1 MRVPS
6 DLFTVRVK
14 RSTGTAR
21 LRLKGRF
28 DEAAVETLDA
38 LIGVLRH
45 RDVTMDLEGI
55 TFMDTAGWLG
65 VMAYERR
72 VRDWGKDV
80 RLENVPEHVRRIF
93 ELTATDRLLVQPWAR
108 ERLARSGGSQ

>member
-6 DLFTVRVK
+6 DTFTVHVS

-21 LRLKGRF
+21 LRLTGRF
-28 DEAAVETLDA
+28 DAAAVASLDA

-45 RDVTMDLEGI
+45 RAVTMDLEGI
-55 TFMDTAGWLG
+55 TFMDSAGWLG

-72 VRDWGKDV
+72 VQDWDKEF
-80 RLENVPEHVRRIF
+80 RLENAPEHVRRIF
-93 ELTATDRLLVQPWAR
+93 ELTATERLLAEVV
-108 ERLARSGGSQ
+108 GT

>member
-6 DLFTVRVK
+6 DTFTVRVK
-14 RSTGTAR
+14 RSTGMAR
-21 LRLKGRF
+21 LRLTGRF
-28 DEAAVETLDA
+28 DAAAVETLDA
-38 LIGVLRH
+38 VMGVVRD

-55 TFMDTAGWLG
+55 TFMDGAGWLG

-80 RLENVPEHVRRIF
+80 RLENAPEHIRRIF
-93 ELTATDRLLVQPWAR
+93 ELTATDRLLAEAVGP
-108 ERLARSGGSQ
+108 